1 MLETAH
7 NLIRRVGKHLGL
19 SRREITQLLKV
30 DAEHVFDIELESGK
44 KHKAMRVQHN
54 NVLGPYKG
62 GIRFHPKVELEEV
75 RALATLMSLKTAAVG
90 LPLGGAKG
98 GVAVNPRELSPA
110 ELEELS
116 RKYVAHLVPYIGPDK
131 DIPAPDVSTNATVI
145 DWMVDEYEKQTGDG
159 SKASFT
165 GKSVKKGGSYGRD
178 AATGRGGI
186 HALREL
192 LQLRGMEG
200 AITMAVQGLGNVG
213 ASFALLAEQQHPN
226 WKLVA
231 ATDSSGGLLLNDG
244 LSAVDLNDYKA
255 KQGRLYEYEL
265 PNAIHLTN
273 DELIAADVDV
283 LVLAALGDAVTEKNM
298 HGVKARIIVELANGP
313 INETAHDYLIDRGV
327 TIIPD
332 IVANAGGVIV
342 SYLEWLQNK
351 QGERWDE
358 TEVNNR
364 LEQILVKA
372 IHAINSYSQSHRL
385 SLKEAA
391 FAVAIGR
398 ILKAKGGTHG

>member
-1 MLETAH
+1 VLETAH

-75 RALATLMSLKTAAVG
+75 RALAILMSLKTAAVG

-116 RKYVAHLVPYIGPDK
+116 RKYVAHLAPYIGPDK

-186 HALREL
+186 YALREL
-192 LQLRGMEG
+192 LQLRGIEG
-200 AITMAVQGLGNVG
+200 AITIAVQGLGNVG
-213 ASFALLAEQQHPN
+213 ASFALLAEQQHPD

-298 HGVKARIIVELANGP
+298 HGVKTRIIVELANGP